1 MQFEAPAAFTSPFQ
15 QHPVAQPAP
24 VVEAPPAPIV
34 HEEPVVTA
42 APKPDELTE
51 KLKKLRMLFDNGLI
65 SQEEYNAKKLDLLS
79 DL

>member
-1 MQFEAPAAFTSPFQ
+1 VQE
-15 QHPVAQPAP
+15 
-24 VVEAPPAPIV
+24 
-34 HEEPVVTA
+34 

-65 SQEEYNAKKLDLLS
+65 SQEEYNMKKLDLLS